1 MADNITLNAG
11 AGGDTVAADDVGGA
25 KYQRSKRTLGR
36 DGIVAD
42 VASMTR
48 VLSAAAA
55 NQDSTVIKNGAGTLY
70 GLIVTN
76 ANAAA
81 RYLKFYNKA
90 TGPTSADTP
99 VATIYVPPLGGVA
112 LPIDVGADFST
123 GISLRLTT
131 GVADNDANPVAAN
144 EIIVTTFHV

>member
-1 MADNITLNAG
+1 MPDNTVLNAG
-11 AGGDTVAADDVGGA
+11 AGGDTIATDEVGGA
-25 KYQRSKRTLGR
+25 KYQRTKRSLGR
-36 DGIVAD
+36 DGIAVD
-42 VASMTR
+42 VATAAR

-70 GLIVTN
+70 GLLATN

-81 RYLKFYNKA
+81 RYLKVYNKA

-99 VATIYVPPLGGVA
+99 VMTIYLPPLGGVA
-112 LPIDVGADFST
+112 LPIDVGADFSA

-131 GVADNDANPVAAN
+131 GVADNDAAAVAAN
-144 EIIVTTFHV
+144 EIIVTAFYA